1 MHVLPLPFGLA
12 LALMPR
18 GEASN
23 IRRKDEIR
31 PHLRNAIRPRDAI
44 LGDVRYL
51 NNMRGHV

>member
-18 GEASN
+18 READSF
-23 IRRKDEIR
+23 RRKEEI
-31 PHLRNAIRPRDAI
+31 PPYLRSAVRPRDAI

>member
-18 GEASN
+18 READT

-31 PHLRNAIRPRDAI
+31 PHLRNAIRPRDEI
-44 LGDVRYL
+44 LADVRYF
-51 NNMRGHV
+51 NTTRGHI

>member
-18 GEASN
+18 RQADTF
-23 IRRKDEIR
+23 RRKEEIR
-31 PHLRNAIRPRDAI
+31 PNVRNPIRPRDAI

-51 NNMRGHV
+51 YNLRGHV